1 MKVYCIFLY
10 TYHIKRLMSSFTL
23 LTFFGILS
31 DLYFYMAYKTFIY
44 IPNYLNLIDYTQSD
58 FKLPISW
65 NSYVYR

>member
-1 MKVYCIFLY
+1 
-10 TYHIKRLMSSFTL
+10 MSSFIL
-23 LTFFGILS
+23 LTFFGVLS